1 MTKRLLTAMV
11 GIPLI
16 LLIVWVGEPWVFT
29 LFVATV
35 AILGSLE
42 LTNIFYARGLQPQR
56 WLMLLWVAALVIGPQ
71 LGEQIPLFVMTAGI
85 YFSLIV
91 LLFNSSRDDIFTRW
105 GTTCGG
111 ALYLGW
117 TLSHAPLLL
126 SLDQGREWVGLWIFA
141 TFATDTGAF
150 VVGKVLGTHPLAPTI
165 SPKKTWEGAIGGWI
179 LGVSASGALALFL
192 SLDVSWW
199 VLLSLGGLIG
209 VFGQIGD
216 LVESMFKRGAH
227 LKEASSLLPGHG
239 GVLDRLDSVVFTLP
253 VVYYGVM
260 ALNGG

>member
-1 MTKRLLTAMV
+1 VIKRLLTAMV
-11 GIPLI
+11 GVPLI

-29 LFVATV
+29 FFVTAV
-35 AILGSLE
+35 AMLGSLE

-56 WLMLLWVAALVIGPQ
+56 WLMLLWVPALVLGPQ
-71 LGEQIPLFVMTAGI
+71 LGESIPLLVITAGI
-85 YFSLIV
+85 YLSLIV
-91 LLFNSSRDDIFTRW
+91 LLFSSSPDDVFTRW

-117 TLSHAPLLL
+117 TLSHAPLLF

-150 VVGKVLGTHPLAPTI
+150 LVGRVLGTHPLAPTI
-165 SPKKTWEGAIGGWI
+165 SPSKTWEGAIGGWVVG
-179 LGVSASGALALFL
+179 LSTSGAIALFL
-192 SLDVSWW
+192 SLDASWW
-199 VLLSLGGLIG
+199 VPLFLGSLIG
-209 VFGQIGD
+209 IFGQIGD
-216 LVESMFKRGAH
+216 LVESMFKRSAH
-227 LKEASSLLPGHG
+227 LKEAGSLLPGHG